1 MSKIKRYYLMHL
13 DTEVLELSVDEETGI
28 FVSIVEYLDLKHLPL
43 NLYVD
48 SDKKSYVDINGL
60 NKWWLKRG
68 IPERRDGLTPLM
80 GYLRIQNRG
89 RLQLMNNGLS
99 LSDCYWIK
107 RKGDPSKWDEVNF
120 FVNTFSDDIGDIMF
134 GGRNKPADKINIMSP
149 DLSTNGWLKKTWKID
164 KGIRYLLKSGSF
176 PNYQEPINEIL
187 ATKLLES
194 LNLIPY
200 VPYSLGRIEKHTVS
214 VCRNFIENGFEFV
227 PASTIY
233 KTTPR
238 KKDETIYDHLMERCR
253 HFGINN
259 ASDYVDRMLQVDF
272 IMANTDRHLGNFGF
286 IRNAQTLAFLGPAP
300 LFDNG
305 TSLWNQEFM
314 SKFTVEMNISKPFD
328 SLQVEQI
335 KHVNKFHITPE
346 MLSSV
351 PELFDKVMDIKAS
364 LPASK
369 RKQISKNLKENIDA
383 FNEIVEKAPP
393 EKQPDPATKQ
403 FNAEYLPYSKL
414 SDEERKNT
422 CLDDLIVGTRID
434 LKAKHVPS
442 EKKKVEDNKK
452 RSPKCR

>member
-1 MSKIKRYYLMHL
+1 MHL

-28 FVSIVEYLDLKHLPL
+28 FVSVVECLDLKHLPL

-48 SDKKSYVDINGL
+48 SDEAYVDINGL

-286 IRNAQTLAFLGPAP
+286 IRNAQTLALSHRV
-300 LFDNG
+300 
-305 TSLWNQEFM
+305 TC
-314 SKFTVEMNISKPFD
+314 
-328 SLQVEQI
+328 LQSDIYLEI
-335 KHVNKFHITPE
+335 EGKFHSIVSNPPIRAGKKVTYE
-346 MLSSV
+346 IYSGAKDHLCERGSLYIVIRKAQGAKSV
-351 PELFDKVMDIKAS
+351 KDFLEQLFGNVTVLDR
-364 LPASK
+364 SK
-369 RKQISKNLKENIDA
+369 GYYVLK
-383 FNEIVEKAPP
+383 
-393 EKQPDPATKQ
+393 ATKVSQ
-403 FNAEYLPYSKL
+403 KE
-414 SDEERKNT
+414 
-422 CLDDLIVGTRID
+422 I
-434 LKAKHVPS
+434 
-442 EKKKVEDNKK
+442 
-452 RSPKCR
+452 